1 MLLEKEM
8 ATHSSVL
15 AWRIPRMAE
24 PGGLPSLGSHR
35 VGHDWSNLAA
45 AAIMLF
51 ETFLLQVQNT
61 TSEVP
66 SPFLK
71 SGSFSYFQIFNS
83 ANQSCRPLTSSA
95 KASCVTTQG
104 HSRKQKNISSQ
115 TLTVRACFAM
125 SPVWLFA
132 TPWTATHRAP
142 LSRDFPSKNTGVGC
156 HFLSQ
161 GIFPTPGL
169 NPHLL
174 PWQVGSLPLSHLI
187 LILIKSLI

>member
-1 MLLEKEM
+1 MGRGQCKE
-8 ATHSSVL
+8 AKLSASFSSSSFL
-15 AWRIPRMAE
+15 HQA
-24 PGGLPSLGSHR
+24 GLCLGLSPNKR
-35 VGHDWSNLAA
+35 GL
-45 AAIMLF
+45 ITLF
-51 ETFLLQVQNT
+51 ESFLLQVQNT
-61 TSEVP
+61 TTEVP

-115 TLTVRACFAM
+115 TLTVRACFA
-125 SPVWLFA
+125 
-132 TPWTATHRAP
+132 TPWTAAHQAP

-156 HFLSQ
+156 HFLLQ

-169 NPHLL
+169 YPHLL
-174 PWQVGSLPLSHLI
+174 HWQAGSLPLSHLI
-187 LILIKSLI
+187 LILTKSLI

>member
-1 MLLEKEM
+1 
-8 ATHSSVL
+8 
-15 AWRIPRMAE
+15 
-24 PGGLPSLGSHR
+24 
-35 VGHDWSNLAA
+35 
-45 AAIMLF
+45 MLF

-95 KASCVTTQG
+95 KASCATTQG

-125 SPVWLFA
+125 SPVRLFA
-132 TPWTATHRAP
+132 ILWTAAHQAP

-156 HFLSQ
+156 HFLPQ

-174 PWQVGSLPLSHLI
+174 PWQAGSLLLSHLI